1 MIDTCPH
8 CQEPLNLSDA
18 QKSKVQT
25 ALDKLPPGNLLKLGC
40 PNCQKTFEL
49 NPDGLIPGQD
59 PPQKGKKS
67 SPADDIPRLKGA
79 RQVDIAPPPPPDL
92 GWLSSGKMQDQEV
105 IEDTP
110 MALILIDK
118 GPALKILRE
127 AFEEEGFLPVLPDSI
142 DDAMNR
148 MQFTPF
154 AAVVLH
160 SRFEGDS
167 LDSNSFHVFMRNMA
181 MNRRRNIHYTLIGP
195 DFQTLYDLQA
205 LSCSANLVVN
215 DNEMDNFKIILKK
228 SLYES
233 QKLFGP
239 LADAMVRQGRITGSI
254 WLDIKVKAEQ
264 KMKSAVLKDL
274 LEVKD

>member
-25 ALDKLPPGNLLKLGC
+25 ALDKLPAGNLLKLGC
-40 PNCQKTFEL
+40 PQCQKPFDL
-49 NPDGLIPGQD
+49 RPDGTVPGQTQ
-59 PPQKGKKS
+59 PQKTSTAS
-67 SPADDIPRLKGA
+67 SNKPTLRGARKIDIP
-79 RQVDIAPPPPPDL
+79 PPPPPDL
-92 GWLSSGKMQDQEV
+92 GWLGSGKMQETEV

-110 MALILIDK
+110 MALILVSK
-118 GPALKILRE
+118 GPELNTVRE
-127 AFEEEGFLPVLPDSI
+127 AYENEEFLPVFADSL
-142 DDAMNR
+142 DDAISR

-154 AAVVLH
+154 AALALH
-160 SRFEGDS
+160 TRFEGDS
-167 LDSNSFHVFMRNMA
+167 LENNTLHIFMKKMA
-181 MNRRRNIHYTLIGP
+181 MIRRRNIHYTLIGP

-205 LSCSANLVVN
+205 LSNSANLVVN
-215 DNEMDNFKIILKK
+215 DNELSNFRIILKK
-228 SLYES
+228 SLHES

-239 LADAMVRQGRITGSI
+239 LAESLVSHGRITSSI

-274 LEVKD
+274 LEVK